1 MTSDCMTV
9 VVTCCAEM
17 LKLCDMGMR
26 EVICAESQQCLS
38 GQAVY
43 GVCHNEQAVCAS
55 LCSLCRLSNCQM
67 QLRCC
72 TRRLDDGHIDL

>member
-9 VVTCCAEM
+9 VFTFCAEM

-26 EVICAESQQCLS
+26 GMICAESLQRLS

-43 GVCHNEQAVCAS
+43 GVCHNEQAVCAF
-55 LCSLCRLSNCQM
+55 LCSLCRLSNGQM
-67 QLRCC
+67 QLRWFCC
-72 TRRLDDGHIDL
+72 TS